1 MLSLQINGNVTKDPE
16 IKSTTSGKKV
26 VSFSVAVN
34 KGKDKTLF
42 MSCVAWE
49 KTAELIND
57 YVKKGDRFAASG
69 ELDIREYEDSKTGEK
84 KKAYE
89 MIIREFD
96 FPPKRGD
103 AAETPEPK
111 KAPRPSADELDSE
124 IPF

>member
-42 MSCVAWE
+42 MNCVAWE

-69 ELDIREYEDSKTGEK
+69 ELDIREYDDGKTGEK

-96 FPPKRGD
+96 FPPKRADG
-103 AAETPEPK
+103 AETPAPK
-111 KAPRPSADELDSE
+111 QAPRPSVDELESE